1 MNVNVLLKN
10 IEANR
15 FEPDFQLFP
24 IALSDHLGALPL
36 FGANTG
42 ASLVEGWAGQTNST
56 LVPISTFDKTAG
68 ALVQG
73 KSCLVLIDVEGAEL
87 GCLKGASSLLSANT
101 KNVLLIEISV
111 NEHQPSGIQ
120 INPNLVETFEL
131 MFSNDF
137 KAFTVDAE
145 FRQVELAEVVQIAE
159 TGMDSIGT
167 HNFLFVKSDMSL
179 DELGLPA

>member
-1 MNVNVLLKN
+1 M
-10 IEANR
+10 
-15 FEPDFQLFP
+15 
-24 IALSDHLGALPL
+24 
-36 FGANTG
+36 
-42 ASLVEGWAGQTNST
+42 
-56 LVPISTFDKTAG
+56 
-68 ALVQG
+68 
-73 KSCLVLIDVEGAEL
+73 LIDVEGAEL